1 MAGWLNHGLY
11 TKYGVEQTVPMA
23 GGEYVTT
30 GALREVEF
38 KILLTSLGSSSA
50 IATSS
55 TYSVDNIFIPSG
67 VRIEEVEIVVDTA
80 ATSGGSAAL
89 NIGLVDTD
97 RSTAIDADGLV
108 AALALTSIDAAGE
121 KTVLRP
127 GSTSAGAL
135 IGTTTADV
143 GYIVADYDT
152 AAYTAGTITVRVR
165 YRKV

>member
-1 MAGWLNHGLY
+1 MPGWLKYGLY
-11 TKYGVEQTVPMA
+11 TKYGTEQTVPMA

-38 KILLTSLGSSSA
+38 KIALTSLGTSSA
-50 IATSS
+50 IITGT
-55 TYSVDNIFIPSG
+55 TYSADNIFIPSG

-80 ATSGGSAAL
+80 ATSGGAAAL
-89 NIGLVDTD
+89 NIGLVQTD
-97 RSTAIDADGLV
+97 RTTAINATGLV

-127 GSTSAGAL
+127 GSTGAGAL
-135 IGTTTADV
+135 IGTTTSNV

-152 AAYTAGTITVRVR
+152 AAYTAGVITVRVR
-165 YRKV
+165 YRKL